1 MKDLPCTTLERS
13 RNLDSRSSPIMH
25 SAAWRISLWA
35 TLAFACG
42 AMFVFVFLHRFV
54 ADDIQRRSDAW
65 LSGEVEVL
73 GDVAERTPK
82 DALYDRVVGE
92 VAELAGK
99 EVPNKLL
106 SENSSNDSVFFL
118 QTGADGLLKLW
129 VGAGNGEANL
139 KAIQAIRIVPGHPT
153 DLRVEGFGVPFRVA
167 STRIDDGSNIY
178 LGLSERDEL
187 RVLRNLR
194 VRFILIW
201 LLLVLFGFSIVFF
214 TTRRMLSHVRE
225 ITEAASRIGHS
236 DLNARVPTTERND
249 EVGHL
254 ARTLNRMLDRIANS
268 MHQLHTITDSLAH
281 DLRSPLT
288 AIRGKLEMSL
298 SAFTSGEQAEP
309 IVAAIEE
316 LDRLTEFLNQ
326 SLDVAESKADA
337 LRLTRSE
344 VDLDE
349 LFRIMID
356 LYEPSMSEKGLHIQ
370 LQSNGPLRIEADA
383 ALIHRMIA
391 NVFDNELKHLPSG
404 CTVTMQL
411 KAEGESVSLVCEDDG
426 PGFSDE
432 IRPHLF
438 ERRVKGRESNGH
450 GLGLA
455 FIDAVA
461 RAHGG
466 AVIAF
471 NRECGGAR
479 IQVILPRAA
488 REHMQTPMPGLHRA
502 G

>member
-1 MKDLPCTTLERS
+1 MFLKTANPT
-13 RNLDSRSSPIMH
+13 MH

-42 AMFVFVFLHRFV
+42 TMLVFVFLHSFV
-54 ADDIQRRSDAW
+54 ANDIQRRSDAW

-82 DALYDRVVGE
+82 DALYGRVVGE

-106 SENSSNDSVFFL
+106 SESSPNDSVFFL
-118 QTGADGLLKLW
+118 QTGDDGSMKLW
-129 VGAGNGEANL
+129 VGAGDGKPNL
-139 KAIQAIRIVPGHPT
+139 KAIQAIRIVPDHPT

-167 STRIDDGSNIY
+167 SIRIDDGTYIY

-187 RVLRNLR
+187 RVLRSLR
-194 VRFILIW
+194 LRFFLIW
-201 LLLVLFGFSIVFF
+201 LLLVLFGFGIVFY
-214 TTRRMLSHVRE
+214 TTRRMLSHVRG
-225 ITEAASRIGHS
+225 ITEAASKIGHS
-236 DLNARVPTTERND
+236 DLNARVPTTERSD

-254 ARTLNRMLDRIANS
+254 ARTLNRMLDRIES
-268 MHQLHTITDSLAH
+268 SIHQLHTITDSLAH

-298 SAFTSGEQAEP
+298 SVVTQGEQAEP

-349 LFRIMID
+349 LLRIMID

-370 LQSNGPLRIEADA
+370 LQSKGPVHIEADA

-391 NVFDNELKHLPSG
+391 NVFDNELKHLPPD

-411 KAEGESVSLVCEDDG
+411 KVEGESVSLVCEDDG
-426 PGFSDE
+426 PGFSNE
-432 IRPHLF
+432 VMPHLF

-466 AVIAF
+466 AVSAS
-471 NRECGGAR
+471 NRESGGAR
-479 IQVILPRAA
+479 IEVTLPLAVNGHKA
-488 REHMQTPMPGLHRA
+488 SSTTMLH
-502 G
+502 GVS

>member
-1 MKDLPCTTLERS
+1 MSSKTA
-13 RNLDSRSSPIMH
+13 SPIMH

-42 AMFVFVFLHRFV
+42 TVLVFVFLHNFV
-54 ADDIQRRSDAW
+54 ANDIQRRSDAW
-65 LSGEVEVL
+65 LSGEIEVL

-118 QTGADGLLKLW
+118 QTGDDGSLKLW
-129 VGAGNGEANL
+129 VGAGNGKANL
-139 KAIQAIRIVPGHPT
+139 QAIKAIRIAPDHPT

-167 STRIDDGSNIY
+167 SIRIDDRSNIY

-187 RVLRNLR
+187 RVLRSLR
-194 VRFILIW
+194 LRFFLIW
-201 LLLVLFGFSIVFF
+201 LLLVLFGFSIVFY
-214 TTRRMLSHVRE
+214 TTRRMLSHVRK
-225 ITEAASRIGHS
+225 ITEAASRIGLS

-254 ARTLNRMLDRIANS
+254 SRTLNRMLDRIANS
-268 MHQLHTITDSLAH
+268 IHQLHTITDSLAH

-298 SAFTSGEQAEP
+298 SAPTQGEQLEP

-326 SLDVAESKADA
+326 SLDVAEAKADA
-337 LRLTRSE
+337 LRLARSK

-349 LFRIMID
+349 LIKIMID
-356 LYEPSMSEKGLHIQ
+356 LYGPSMSEKGLQI
-370 LQSNGPLRIEADA
+370 LLKSSAPSTIEADES
-383 ALIHRMIA
+383 LIHRMIA
-391 NVFDNELKHLPSG
+391 NLFDNEFKHLPPN
-404 CTVTMQL
+404 CTVTIRL
-411 KAEGESVSLVCEDDG
+411 KVEGESVSLVFEDDG

-432 IRPHLF
+432 VIPHLF

-461 RAHGG
+461 RAHG
-466 AVIAF
+466 ATVTAC
-471 NRECGGAR
+471 NRESGGAQ
-479 IQVILPRAA
+479 IEVTLPIAA
-488 REHMQTPMPGLHRA
+488 SNYKALPIAVLHGA